1 MLRSDEIVVGVYA
14 APAEG
19 GPEVASAAV
28 RAVWSAGGGP
38 GRGTVTC
45 LVLGVRRESGP
56 DFVRRFGEE
65 VDYPGAPL
73 GAARRVH
80 GVVDVSDPVGG
91 EYLMRSISRDRR
103 LRRLTAVGKL
113 VVPGAVELADGKREH
128 PEAFRVSRAALF
140 LPFSELVAAHRVEIG
155 RDSGAP
161 AVLREL
167 AGQLKAA
174 TARRPDGNEERREDL
189 ARALALAVW
198 YVDAHDAARS
208 GGVVAIGRA

>member
-1 MLRSDEIVVGVYA
+1 MLRADEIVVGVYA

-28 RAVWSAGGGP
+28 RAVWSQL
-38 GRGTVTC
+38 REMTC
-45 LVLGVRRESGP
+45 LVIGVRRESGP
-56 DFVRRFGEE
+56 DFTRRFGEE
-65 VDYPGAPL
+65 LDYPGLPL

-80 GVVDVSDPVGG
+80 GVVDVSDPIGG
-91 EYLMRSISRDRR
+91 EFLMRSISRDRR
-103 LRRLTAVGKL
+103 LRRLTATGKL

-128 PEAFRVSRAALF
+128 PEAYRVSRAAVF
-140 LPFSELVAAHRVEIG
+140 LPFSELAAARRIEIG

-167 AGQLKAA
+167 AAQLKAA
-174 TARRPDGNEERREDL
+174 TARRPDGGEERREDL

-198 YVDAHDAARS
+198 YADAHDAARP
-208 GGVVAIGRA
+208 GGVVAMGRA